1 MLKEFRTQRIIWD
14 TANSRL
20 FDPIQTSGGDQ
31 NGRRLE
37 VQILNN
43 GEVEDLTGTDLYLAW
58 QTRNKSH
65 SGLEPFDALDAS
77 KGIFELYYPTGMLVN
92 EGALRGGLVLIDSDG
107 RLVSREFTIQ
117 VDRNIV
123 DDEAAESSNEF
134 TALTE
139 ALVKINDLEENYAP
153 RLNEVTR
160 QLAQK
165 VDQVVFD
172 PTEFKMSFYSFNEK
186 LFEIDITEAGNA
198 GAVQDYIDSLVSDGL
213 IEGVTIADGSITT
226 AKFHPDIKSNMEA
239 LLAAMKTEGQ
249 PWEGN

>member
-1 MLKEFRTQRIIWD
+1 MLREFRTQRIIWD
-14 TANSRL
+14 KANRSI
-20 FDPIQTSGGDQ
+20 FEPVQASGGDQ

-139 ALVKINDLEENYAP
+139 ALVKVNDLEKNYAP
-153 RLNEVTR
+153 RLDEITR

-165 VDQVVFD
+165 ADKAYAQ
-172 PTEFKMSFYSFNEK
+172 
-186 LFEIDITEAGNA
+186 EIENRLNNVI
-198 GAVQDYIDSLVSDGL
+198 DGL
-213 IEGVTIADGSITT
+213 DGTKEFYTPIGLEEYMTT
-226 AKFHPDIKSNMEA
+226 Q
-239 LLAAMKTEGQ
+239 GQ
-249 PWEGN
+249 EWMI